1 MICGFFMDGKQHNPL
16 IILIGPM
23 GAGKTTI
30 GKLLAQQ
37 LGFDFYDTDQE
48 VERLSG
54 ASVSWIFEK
63 EGEIGF
69 RARESRVLDRLTRMN
84 QVVLATGGG
93 AVTTLENHAYLKRGI
108 IIYLRAEVDIQYE
121 RTCRDKNRPL
131 LQTENPKQK
140 LQALFEKRDPIYQQL
155 ADITVVTGHFSPKK
169 MIQDILAKLQKIDD
183 INDMPTLTAE
193 KSE

>member
-1 MICGFFMDGKQHNPL
+1 MDGKQHNPL
-16 IILIGPM
+16 IILIEFM

-30 GKLLAQQ
+30 GKLLARQ

-54 ASVSWIFEK
+54 ASVSWIF

-93 AVTTLENHAYLKRGI
+93 AVATLENHAYLKRGI

-140 LQALFEKRDPIYQQL
+140 LQALLKS
-155 ADITVVTGHFSPKK
+155 VTLSTNNWQILLWSQGIFHQKWFKIFWQNCKK
-169 MIQDILAKLQKIDD
+169 LMILMIC
-183 INDMPTLTAE
+183 PH
-193 KSE
+193 

>member
-1 MICGFFMDGKQHNPL
+1 M
-16 IILIGPM
+16 
-23 GAGKTTI
+23 
-30 GKLLAQQ
+30 
-37 LGFDFYDTDQE
+37 
-48 VERLSG
+48 
-54 ASVSWIFEK
+54 
-63 EGEIGF
+63 
-69 RARESRVLDRLTRMN
+69 
-84 QVVLATGGG
+84 
-93 AVTTLENHAYLKRGI
+93 
-108 IIYLRAEVDIQYE
+108 DIQYE

>member
-1 MICGFFMDGKQHNPL
+1 MDGKQHNPL

-69 RARESRVLDRLTRMN
+69 RARESRVLDR
-84 QVVLATGGG
+84 
-93 AVTTLENHAYLKRGI
+93 
-108 IIYLRAEVDIQYE
+108 
-121 RTCRDKNRPL
+121 
-131 LQTENPKQK
+131 
-140 LQALFEKRDPIYQQL
+140 
-155 ADITVVTGHFSPKK
+155 
-169 MIQDILAKLQKIDD
+169 
-183 INDMPTLTAE
+183 
-193 KSE
+193 

>member
-1 MICGFFMDGKQHNPL
+1 MDGKQHNLL

-108 IIYLRAEVDIQYE
+108 IISLRVEVDIQYE
-121 RTCRDKNRPL
+121 LNCRDKNRPL
-131 LQTENPKQK
+131 LQTETPKQK